1 MRKDKI
7 KINSRMC
14 VCKRKEGN
22 EEKRIE
28 YIEKYLWKDEKVRKR
43 EIKEEYSS
51 IKSVIVSFL
60 YLKPCF

>member
-22 EEKRIE
+22 EEERIE
-28 YIEKYLWKDEKVRKR
+28 NIEKCLWKYEKVSSG
-43 EIKEEYSS
+43 EIKEEYGL
-51 IKSVIVSFL
+51 IKKLSAFKNCKKI
-60 YLKPCF
+60 